1 MRATSMQKYFVIKG
15 LVFTFTQQISGVN
28 ITGKQKK
35 WDFADIRS
43 DEIENVG
50 LYKFSSAL

>member
-1 MRATSMQKYFVIKG
+1 MRKYFVIKG

>member
-1 MRATSMQKYFVIKG
+1 MRKYFVIKG

-28 ITGKQKK
+28 TSPVNKK
-35 WDFADIRS
+35 NEVFHDIRS

-50 LYKFSSAL
+50 LCKFSSAL